1 MWAAYLPV
9 VPYILYLGLKH
20 RSLTLFT
27 AANPGIPAGG
37 LAGESKSEILDQ
49 LAPSGA
55 VAKYTVVQGPVATE
69 FPVVLKPDVG
79 ERGSGVVI
87 AHSAEELAAHL
98 RPGMILQEYVP
109 GVEFGV
115 FYYRF
120 PGEPRG
126 RILSLTH
133 KQFPIVVG
141 DGVSTLEKLILADSR
156 AVAIAP
162 VYLARHPDAGTRV
175 PAAGERVQ
183 LVNIGSH
190 CRGAVF
196 VDGSEYITQ
205 ALMTRVDEIAHH
217 FSGFYFGRFDVRSP
231 SIEHFKRG
239 EFLILE
245 LNGVTSEPAPYLRSS
260 SEPHR
265 GLPRDVHAVATRIRD
280 RRSESR
286 LGHEPAGIGEIV
298 RLLRRR
304 RCSISSGVRYTRR
317 FRAATFGETT
327 PYSHLR

>member
-1 MWAAYLPV
+1 
-9 VPYILYLGLKH
+9 LKH

-37 LAGESKSEILDQ
+37 LAGESKSEILNQ
-49 LAPSGA
+49 LASSGA

-87 AHSAEELAAHL
+87 AHSPKDLNAHL
-98 RPGMILQEYVP
+98 QPGMILQEYVP

-115 FYYRF
+115 FYYRH
-120 PGEPRG
+120 PSEPRG

-133 KQFPIVVG
+133 KKFPILVG
-141 DGVSTLEKLILADSR
+141 DGVGTLEKLILADAR
-156 AVAIAP
+156 AVAIAS
-162 VYLARHPDAGTRV
+162 VYLARHPDAKTRV

-196 VDGSEYITQ
+196 VDGNEYITE
-205 ALMTRVDEIAHH
+205 ALATRVDQIARH

-245 LNGVTSEPAPYLRSS
+245 LNGVTSEPTHIYD
-260 SEPHR
+260 
-265 GLPRDVHAVATRIRD
+265 PRVSLTAAYRAMFTQWRLAFEIGAANRAV
-280 RRSESR
+280 
-286 LGHEPAGIGEIV
+286 GHQPAGIGEIV
-298 RLLRRR
+298 WLLRRR

-317 FRAATFGETT
+317 FRAATCGETA
-327 PYSHLR
+327 P

>member
-1 MWAAYLPV
+1 MV
-9 VPYILYLGLKH
+9 H
-20 RSLTLFT
+20 
-27 AANPGIPAGG
+27 
-37 LAGESKSEILDQ
+37 
-49 LAPSGA
+49 
-55 VAKYTVVQGPVATE
+55 GPVATE

-87 AHSAEELAAHL
+87 AYSPDELNANL

-120 PGEPRG
+120 PGEGRG

-141 DGVSTLEKLILADSR
+141 DGVSTLEELILADSR

-162 VYLARHPDAGTRV
+162 VYLARHPDARTRV
-175 PAAGERVQ
+175 PAIGEQVQ

-196 VDGSEYITQ
+196 VDGSEYITE
-205 ALMTRVDEIAHH
+205 ALTTRVDQIARH
-217 FSGFYFGRFDVRSP
+217 FSGFYFGRFDVRSQ

-239 EFLILE
+239 EFLVLE
-245 LNGVTSEPAPYLRSS
+245 LNGVS
-260 SEPHR
+260 SEPTHIYD
-265 GLPRDVHAVATRIRD
+265 PRVSLLAAYRAMFMQWRLAFEIGAAN
-280 RRSESR
+280 RSV
-286 LGHEPAGIGEIV
+286 GHEPAGIGEIS
-298 RLLRRR
+298 RMLRRR

-317 FRAATFGETT
+317 FRVATFDGTT
-327 PYSHLR
+327 P

>member
-1 MWAAYLPV
+1 
-9 VPYILYLGLKH
+9 
-20 RSLTLFT
+20 
-27 AANPGIPAGG
+27 
-37 LAGESKSEILDQ
+37 
-49 LAPSGA
+49 
-55 VAKYTVVQGPVATE
+55 
-69 FPVVLKPDVG
+69 VLKPDVG
-79 ERGSGVVI
+79 ERGSGVLI
-87 AHSAEELAAHL
+87 AHSADELAAHV

-109 GVEFGV
+109 GIEFGV
-115 FYYRF
+115 FYYRY

-126 RILSLTH
+126 HILSLTH

-175 PAAGERVQ
+175 PAIGERVQ

-196 VDGSEYITQ
+196 VDGSAYITE
-205 ALMTRVDEIAHH
+205 AIMTRVDEIARH

-231 SIEHFKRG
+231 SIEHFQRG

-245 LNGVTSEPAPYLRSS
+245 LNGVTSEPTHIYD
-260 SEPHR
+260 
-265 GLPRDVHAVATRIRD
+265 PRVSIIAAYRAMFMQWRLAFEIGAANRAV
-280 RRSESR
+280 
-286 LGHEPAGIGEIV
+286 GHEPARIGEIV
-298 RLLRRR
+298 RLLRER

-317 FRAATFGETT
+317 FRAATFGETA
-327 PYSHLR
+327 P